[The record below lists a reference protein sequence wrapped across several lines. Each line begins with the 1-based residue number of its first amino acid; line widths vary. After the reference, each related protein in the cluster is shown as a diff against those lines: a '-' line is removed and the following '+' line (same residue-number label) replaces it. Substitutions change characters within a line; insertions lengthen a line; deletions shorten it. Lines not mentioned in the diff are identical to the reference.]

1 MKQKKSLKFKIGDL
15 VRFSSHDLKEK
26 EMLGLIIGTEL
37 IRFGYD
43 EMIYHKIYTHENEI
57 KDVYR
62 NLIKEKIC
70 E

>member
-1 MKQKKSLKFKIGDL
+1 MENSPRFKIGDL

-26 EMLGLIIGTEL
+26 ESFGLIIGTER

-43 EMIYHKIYTHENEI
+43 EMVYHKIYTYKNEI

>member
-1 MKQKKSLKFKIGDL
+1 MKKRLKLKIGVL
-15 VRFSSHDLKEK
+15 VRFNSHDLKEK
-26 EMLGLIIGTEL
+26 ESIGLIIGTEK
-37 IRFGYD
+37 IQFGYD
-43 EMIYHKIYTHENEI
+43 EMVYHKIYTYKNEV